1 MWWIVMIVIALLI
14 PEVLSTI
21 LDSRLG
27 RAIAAQVEARGRT
40 ETPEGLADR
49 VRLLEGDVDR
59 LNEDVRRLTE
69 ESEFFQKLLSDRST
83 ANQPRLPPRGDITP

>member
-1 MWWIVMIVIALLI
+1 MWWIVIIVVALLI

-40 ETPEGLADR
+40 ETPEALADR
-49 VRLLEGDVDR
+49 VRLLEGEVER

-69 ESEFFQKLLSDRST
+69 ESDFFQKLLTERSSADT
-83 ANQPRLPPRGDITP
+83 SRLPPRGDPGA

>member
-1 MWWIVMIVIALLI
+1 MWWIVIIVVALLI

-27 RAIAAQVEARGRT
+27 RAIAAQVERRGQV

-49 VRLLEGDVDR
+49 VRLLEGEVER

-69 ESEFFQKLLSDRST
+69 ESDFFQKLLTERSPTDRS
-83 ANQPRLPPRGDITP
+83 RLPPRGDPTS